1 MRTLQ
6 ISEKKAMELYK
17 NGSDEL
23 KTVLEESFGKE
34 FFQRKITDRIK
45 TYEDACAELGI
56 YSLDEAKLMDFGLT
70 KHDIAYQKLATVVK
84 ALNED
89 WTPDV
94 CDSSVYRWYPWFK
107 ANGSPSSFA
116 FCGSYCGNARAGA
129 GSGSRLKFR
138 TRELAEYA
146 AKSTPIKEALD
157 KISKED
163 FPFMATVRVKKLGT
177 GNNKMYYFT

>member
-107 ANGSPSSFA
+107 TNGSPSSFA
-116 FCGSYCGNARAGA
+116 FFDSNYAIAHAHA
-129 GSGSRLKFR
+129 GSGSRLCLKSN
-138 TRELAEYA
+138 ELSDYCG
-146 AKSTPIKEALD
+146 KQFIDLWKQFIL
-157 KISKED
+157 
-163 FPFMATVRVKKLGT
+163 
-177 GNNKMYYFT
+177 

>member
-107 ANGSPSSFA
+107 TNGSPSSFA
-116 FCGSYCGNARAGA
+116 FRGSICDYAVADA
-129 GSGSRLKFR
+129 GSGSRLCLKSN
-138 TRELAEYA
+138 ELSDYCG
-146 AKSTPIKEALD
+146 KQFIDLWKQFIL
-157 KISKED
+157 
-163 FPFMATVRVKKLGT
+163 
-177 GNNKMYYFT
+177 

>member
-6 ISEKKAMELYK
+6 ISEKKAMELYN

-56 YSLDEAKLMDFGLT
+56 NSLDEAKLMELGLT
-70 KHDIAYQKLATVVK
+70 KHDIAYQKLATIVK
-84 ALNED
+84 ALNEGWIPD
-89 WTPDV
+89 WDNY
-94 CDSSVYRWYPWFK
+94 DEYKYYPWFEM
-107 ANGSPSSFA
+107 SPSSFA
-116 FCGSYCGNARAGA
+116 FGGSLYDAACAAA
-129 GSGSRLKFR
+129 GSGSRLKFQ

-146 AKSTPIKEALD
+146 AKQFIDIWKDIQIA
-157 KISKED
+157 
-163 FPFMATVRVKKLGT
+163 
-177 GNNKMYYFT
+177 

>member
-56 YSLDEAKLMDFGLT
+56 YSLDEAKLMEFGLT
-70 KHDIAYQKLATVVK
+70 KHDIAYHKLATVVK

-107 ANGSPSSFA
+107 TNGSPSSFA
-116 FCGSYCGNARAGA
+116 FYASFYDLAAAYA
-129 GSGSRLKFR
+129 GSGSLLCLKSN
-138 TRELAEYA
+138 ELSDYCG
-146 AKSTPIKEALD
+146 KQFIDLWKQFIL
-157 KISKED
+157 K
-163 FPFMATVRVKKLGT
+163 
-177 GNNKMYYFT
+177 

>member
-1 MRTLQ
+1 MRTLK

-84 ALNED
+84 ALNEG

-94 CDSSVYRWYPWFK
+94 CDSSVYRWYPWFRT
-107 ANGSPSSFA
+107 NGSPSSFA
-116 FCGSYCGNARAGA
+116 FDASSYDYAFARA
-129 GSGSRLKFR
+129 GSGSRLCLKSN
-138 TRELAEYA
+138 ELSDYCG
-146 AKSTPIKEALD
+146 KQFIALW
-157 KISKED
+157 KQFI
-163 FPFMATVRVKKLGT
+163 L
-177 GNNKMYYFT
+177 

>member
-107 ANGSPSSFA
+107 TNGSPSSFA
-116 FCGSYCGNARAGA
+116 FDVSYYAAASALA
-129 GSGSRLKFR
+129 GSGSRLCLKSN
-138 TRELAEYA
+138 ELSDYCG
-146 AKSTPIKEALD
+146 KQFIDLWKQFIL
-157 KISKED
+157 
-163 FPFMATVRVKKLGT
+163 
-177 GNNKMYYFT
+177 

>member
-107 ANGSPSSFA
+107 TNGSPSSFA
-116 FCGSYCGNARAGA
+116 FDDSYCDIAIAFA
-129 GSGSRLKFR
+129 GSGSRLCLKSN
-138 TRELAEYA
+138 ELSDYCG
-146 AKSTPIKEALD
+146 KQFIDLWKQFIL
-157 KISKED
+157 
-163 FPFMATVRVKKLGT
+163 
-177 GNNKMYYFT
+177 

>member
-56 YSLDEAKLMDFGLT
+56 TPLDEAKLIELGLT
-70 KHDIAYQKLATVVK
+70 KHDIAYQKLATIIK
-84 ALNED
+84 ALNEG
-89 WTPDV
+89 WIPDV
-94 CDSSVYRWYPWFK
+94 CNRDVYRWYPWFHP
-107 ANGSPSSFA
+107 NDSPSSFA
-116 FCGSYCGNARAGA
+116 FFVSDSAAASAYA
-129 GSGSRLKFR
+129 GSGSRLC
-138 TRELAEYA
+138 L
-146 AKSTPIKEALD
+146 KSEDLSNYCGKQFLDLWKEHIL
-157 KISKED
+157 
-163 FPFMATVRVKKLGT
+163 
-177 GNNKMYYFT
+177 